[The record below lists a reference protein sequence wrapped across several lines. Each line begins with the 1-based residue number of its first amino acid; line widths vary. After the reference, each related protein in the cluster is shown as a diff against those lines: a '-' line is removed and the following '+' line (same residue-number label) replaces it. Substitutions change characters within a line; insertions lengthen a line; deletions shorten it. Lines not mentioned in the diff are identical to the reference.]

1 MCAVQAFSLEPSYS
15 RGTDCTKVTCYLAR
29 WSNNAMVMFQEVCL
43 ENKNFQKISIRIL
56 LSQKK
61 IISTFSDTI
70 KIEEEENKLFH
81 IVLLVY
87 TE

>member
-29 WSNNAMVMFQEVCL
+29 WLNNAMVILQEVFL
-43 ENKNFQKISIRIL
+43 ENKNLQKISIRIL
-56 LSQKK
+56 FSQKK
-61 IISTFSDTI
+61 IIIFWYY
-70 KIEEEENKLFH
+70 KEEEENKLFH